1 MHILKMNNRGFSTIE
16 LVLVITFMGVLTL
29 FASKATIW
37 IKTKKLDFV
46 VSEINNIIN
55 NDNSSTI
62 ESNFNQDTEWLIV
75 KKNSM
80 EKIIYI
86 MK

>member
-1 MHILKMNNRGFSTIE
+1 MDKN
-16 LVLVITFMGVLTL
+16 
-29 FASKATIW
+29 
-37 IKTKKLDFV
+37 KKLDFV

>member
-37 IKTKKLDFV
+37 IKIK
-46 VSEINNIIN
+46 S
-55 NDNSSTI
+55 
-62 ESNFNQDTEWLIV
+62 
-75 KKNSM
+75 
-80 EKIIYI
+80 
-86 MK
+86 